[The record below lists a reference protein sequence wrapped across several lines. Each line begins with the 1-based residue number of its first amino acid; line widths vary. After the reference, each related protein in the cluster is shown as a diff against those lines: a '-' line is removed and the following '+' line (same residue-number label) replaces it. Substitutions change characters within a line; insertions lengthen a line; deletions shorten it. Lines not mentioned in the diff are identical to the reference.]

1 MARRLRLSISLSIMA
16 ALIAALLWHHLSTG
30 VADDDYTRRLYSGGA
45 GQGRRQRITFLT
57 TNDLHSSVSLVAGAQ

>member
-1 MARRLRLSISLSIMA
+1 MARRLRLSISLSITA
-16 ALIAALLWHHLSTG
+16 ALAALLWHHLSTG

-57 TNDLHSSVSLVAGAQ
+57 TNDLHSSVSLVAGAQS